1 MLRSQNTSGQ
11 IVLVSKDIA
20 YAFPF
25 GIAYL
30 AGYLRQKGEDVRVL
44 FRPDN
49 PAHYRDFVRRVVALK
64 PLLVGFGSL
73 YPDLYEV
80 RELVRILCEERRS
93 FPVVIGG
100 QMVSP
105 TPEFAVEITGADY
118 GAIGEGEII
127 FYELVNALREHRD
140 PSDVKGLAIRDGK
153 LVKLTGPGEFIDDL
167 SKLPPVPYD
176 MFPAEKWLPIGRYYV
191 GMAQPH
197 WRYNDR
203 VISIHG
209 GRGCPYKCNFCYHHS
224 KDRYRSISEMVAEA
238 DELLHRYD
246 ANMLYFGDDLVL
258 SGPRRAQELTE
269 SLAKLKRPIEYSVSC
284 RFDILSR
291 IDDNVLR
298 EMKRTGCRT
307 MGLGV
312 ESGSQRILDIMHK
325 GTTVD
330 QIVTGLRRLKDVGI
344 LPTVSIMVGQLSET
358 VEDVKQS
365 MALMIETVRYDK
377 NIQYAF
383 TITTPFPGTELY
395 YIALQKG
402 ILKDHHDFYERFDP
416 KIQMFEVSVNLSN
429 MSDTEVEAVRTKL
442 DMTFRQEKEKAIG
455 RNVLMVESSRRRL
468 ARIDRGFR
476 KKVISRLPDARMVMV
491 LPQLYGWLYNRTQIL
506 LDKWRLQLLGI
517 PTVRRQ

>member
-1 MLRSQNTSGQ
+1 MLSSQNTSGP

-80 RELVRILCEERRS
+80 RELVRILYEERRS

-127 FYELVNALREHRD
+127 FYELVNALRERRD

-176 MFPAEKWLPIGRYYV
+176 LFPAEKWLPIGRYYV

-258 SGPRRAQELTE
+258 SGPRRARELTE

-291 IDDNVLR
+291 IDDDLLR
-298 EMKRTGCRT
+298 EMRQAGCRI

-325 GTTVD
+325 RITVD
-330 QIVTGLRRLKDVGI
+330 QIVSGLRRLKDVGI

-358 VEDVKQS
+358 VEDVEKS
-365 MALMIETVRYDK
+365 MALIIESVRYDK

-383 TITTPFPGTELY
+383 TITTPFPGSELY
-395 YIALQKG
+395 DIAFQKG
-402 ILKDHHDFYERFDP
+402 ILKDHKDFFERFDP
-416 KIQMFEVSVNLSN
+416 RRQMFKVSVNLSN
-429 MSDTEVEAVRTKL
+429 MSDTEVEAIRTKL
-442 DMTFRQEKEKAIG
+442 DMTFRREKEKAIC
-455 RNVLMVESSRRRL
+455 RKVVMVETSRRRL
-468 ARIDRGFR
+468 ARIDGEFR
-476 KKVISRLPDARMVMV
+476 KKIFSRLPDEGVVRNF
-491 LPQLYGWLYNRTQIL
+491 LRLYEWLYDKAQSL
-506 LDKWRLQLLGI
+506 LDKWRLRLLGI
-517 PTVRRQ
+517 PMARRQ